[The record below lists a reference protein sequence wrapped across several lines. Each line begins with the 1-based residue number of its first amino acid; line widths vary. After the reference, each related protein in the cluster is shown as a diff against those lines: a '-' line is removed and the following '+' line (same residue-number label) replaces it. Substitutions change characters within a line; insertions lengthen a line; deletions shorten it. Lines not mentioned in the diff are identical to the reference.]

1 MVTVVAPAVDASA
14 PICLMVTAPVSVA
27 AEAAIFKAFKGL
39 VPPPIIPPMP
49 TVPLPLIMV
58 KLSAFPAAV
67 VALIVESKSIFP
79 APVVPVVTVIVQALL
94 LRTKAPS
101 ISIAPAALSMSWLT
115 VIVPPV
121 KETSPISVPITAPPV
136 LSKTIVPVPP
146 LPLELKVTLVLSPS
160 DVPLI

>member
-1 MVTVVAPAVDASA
+1 MVTVVAPAVEASA

-49 TVPLPLIMV
+49 TVPEPLIMV

-79 APVVPVVTVIVQALL
+79 APVVPVVTVIALGI
-94 LRTKAPS
+94 PS
-101 ISIAPAALSMSWLT
+101 IFGGAIITEQVFKVNGIGQQLINAIYANDLPTVQTITFMFAVLIVVFNLIADILYGILDPR
-115 VIVPPV
+115 IRY
-121 KETSPISVPITAPPV
+121 
-136 LSKTIVPVPP
+136 
-146 LPLELKVTLVLSPS
+146 
-160 DVPLI
+160 D